1 MRISCWKRCA
11 LLVALGM
18 QFPSEQRGVGEQ
30 SFNALR
36 FAGAA
41 GQFTGVPTVQLS
53 VIAVVVALKPP
64 VRVNLC
70 C

>member
-1 MRISCWKRCA
+1 MPCLSPWACSS
-11 LLVALGM
+11 L
-18 QFPSEQRGVGEQ
+18 PEQRGVGEE

-41 GQFTGVPTVQLS
+41 GQFSGVPIVQLS
-53 VIAVVVALKPP
+53 VISVVVVLRPAA
-64 VRVNLC
+64 RVNLC